1 MKICCS
7 QPHSLYR
14 INYGNPSLGGFRCGL
29 RLCYSFTSRAQIR
42 SQWKPCFARIIGP
55 GIRQVSIAFFDMSF
69 LSPIFLLGAMA
80 AAIPVI
86 VHLVR
91 RTRAVRVP
99 FASLMFLRR
108 IEQKTV
114 RRRHLRNWLLLL
126 MRCAAL
132 LLLSLAFAR
141 PYFTQSNPLA
151 AGGAQSSTVILID
164 TSYSMRYPGVFDR
177 ARQAAREIINRS
189 STNEQ
194 LALVSF
200 SQSYEI
206 VMPLKTSRAEAS
218 ALLDSIQPGLAATD
232 YLQSIQAADAIL
244 KDAPLGA
251 RKVYLISDFQDQ
263 GWNRSAAPSRLSAGI
278 EFIPKDVSDA
288 SQKNICVTDVKAEP
302 VIYQQ
307 KYPGKIIATVA
318 NFSPDSGSQ
327 SVVDF
332 KINDLVVERRE
343 IELDPTSSQTVEF
356 SGFNVTE
363 GSNRATIEV
372 TQDALAIDNKFYF
385 TLRRDS
391 QTRVLV
397 IETPTRGRSE
407 TFFIQQALGA
417 GDNSQYALTVK
428 TAGSINPVEI
438 DTYAGIIINDT
449 ERVSEQLAAAIR
461 SYVERGGGV
470 IIATGKHTDADE
482 FNRAF
487 ETISPAKL
495 GEAVHTRS
503 FALMSQVSA
512 DHPIF
517 NVFARGGRL
526 ASTRIFGYRR
536 ATVKEGAQTIAA
548 LDDGSPLIVEGSA
561 GRGKVLLIATTL
573 DTAWNDLPV
582 TQMFLPMLRRML
594 EYLSGERNAAA
605 ISVGQA
611 LAAAPDRDGSLPAI
625 DSPAGGRLEARSS
638 STGEATVEATEIGFY
653 RLRYRDRDQYAAVNL
668 DTRESDLKKLD
679 MDEFAR
685 SVTTES
691 AERENQSRATGLAAE
706 DMEARQRLWLPLL
719 IAALALFVGEAILA
733 RRIRIAKLIG

>member
-1 MKICCS
+1 
-7 QPHSLYR
+7 
-14 INYGNPSLGGFRCGL
+14 
-29 RLCYSFTSRAQIR
+29 
-42 SQWKPCFARIIGP
+42 
-55 GIRQVSIAFFDMSF
+55 MSF

-80 AAIPVI
+80 AAIPIV

-91 RTRAVRVP
+91 RTRAQRVP

-126 MRCAAL
+126 MRCAAV

-151 AGGAQSSTVILID
+151 AGSAQSSTVILID

-177 ARQAAREIINRS
+177 ARQTAREIINGS
-189 STNEQ
+189 SQNER
-194 LALVSF
+194 LALISF
-200 SQSYEI
+200 AQSYEI
-206 VMPLKTSRAEAS
+206 VMPLKASRAEAV

-232 YLQSIQAADAIL
+232 YLQAIQAADAIL
-244 KDAPLGA
+244 KDTPSGA

-263 GWNRSAAPSRLSAGI
+263 GWNRASAPARLAAGVQ
-278 EFIPKDVSDA
+278 FIPRDVSDA
-288 SQKNICVTDVKAEP
+288 DQKNIAVTDVRAES

-307 KYPGKIIATVA
+307 KYPGKVAATVA

-327 SVVDF
+327 AVVDF

-343 IELDPTSSQTVEF
+343 VELDPLSSQTVEF

-363 GSNRATIEV
+363 GSNRATIEM
-372 TQDALAIDNKFYF
+372 TQDALAVDNKFFF

-397 IETPTRGRSE
+397 IETPVRGRSE
-407 TFFIQQALGA
+407 SFFIQQALGA

-428 TAGSINPVEI
+428 TAGSINPVEL
-438 DTYAGIIINDT
+438 DTFAAIIINDA
-449 ERVSEQLAAAIR
+449 ERVSDQLASAIR
-461 SYVERGGGV
+461 SYVERGGGIV
-470 IIATGKHTDADE
+470 IAAGKHTDADE

-487 ETISPAKL
+487 ESLLPARL

-536 ATVKEGAQTIAA
+536 ATPREGAQTIAA
-548 LDDGSPLIVEGSA
+548 LDDGSPLIVESST

-594 EYLSGERNAAA
+594 EYLGNERNAAPVT
-605 ISVGQA
+605 IGQS
-611 LAAAPDRDGSLPAI
+611 LAAATARDGSLPAI
-625 DSPAGGRLEARSS
+625 DSPAGGRLEARQSA
-638 STGEATVEATEIGFY
+638 TGEATVEANEAGFY
-653 RLRYRDRDQYAAVNL
+653 RLRYRDRDEYAAVNL
-668 DTRESDLKKLD
+668 DTKESDLKKLD
-679 MDEFAR
+679 LDEFAR
-685 SVTTES
+685 SIATES
-691 AERENQSRATGLAAE
+691 GQQEAQPKSVGLAAE
-706 DMEARQRLWLPLL
+706 EMEARQRLWLPLL
-719 IAALALFVGEAILA
+719 ISALALFVGEAILA